1 MPLIQCLSFKA
12 SRSRPLVQ
20 GLPAMKGCHQQ
31 MVLGEGSS
39 LAQHGRASQQRGR
52 TAQDAG
58 VSGGEHGVVAVGGER
73 KGYEYVRVVPR
84 SLPRSFRLAHAP
96 NGTTVKVAATTKWN
110 DISHAS
116 RRIPRILTHPTHPDV
131 SHVSH
136 VSHASLPCRALQPQP
151 KCFQRGGPVGLK
163 QTPHRPMGGGGAGSV
178 QFDRGH
184 RHVSF
189 PQRQGVE
196 PVCFGKKVFWKKKC
210 FGQKMF
216 WKKKCFGQTSVLE
229 KKVFWTKKC
238 FGNKVGTSVTKIL
251 VEHEKLTVLPPSWG
265 TW

>member
-1 MPLIQCLSFKA
+1 MRVSRAA
-12 SRSRPLVQ
+12 STVLW
-20 GLPAMKGCHQQ
+20 L
-31 MVLGEGSS
+31 LGEKE
-39 LAQHGRASQQRGR
+39 RG
-52 TAQDAG
+52 TSMLELCHEVCHEVFALHMPQWNT
-58 VSGGEHGVVAVGGER
+58 E
-73 KGYEYVRVVPR
+73 
-84 SLPRSFRLAHAP
+84 
-96 NGTTVKVAATTKWN
+96 KVAATTKWN

-196 PVCFGKKVFWKKKC
+196 PVCFGKKVFCKKSVLDKKC
-210 FGQKMF
+210 FGKKSVLDKQVF
-216 WKKKCFGQTSVLE
+216 WKKKYFGQKSVLE
-229 KKVFWTKKC
+229 IK
-238 FGNKVGTSVTKIL
+238 L
-251 VEHEKLTVLPPSWG
+251 VQV
-265 TW
+265 